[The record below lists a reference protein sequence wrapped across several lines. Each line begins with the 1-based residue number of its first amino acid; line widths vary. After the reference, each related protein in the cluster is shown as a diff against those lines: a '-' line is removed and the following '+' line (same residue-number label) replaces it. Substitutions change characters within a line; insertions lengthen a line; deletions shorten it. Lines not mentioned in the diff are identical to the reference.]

1 MKYSKKYR
9 SRRRGRTSSKGKSR
23 SKRRTQR
30 RQQRRQQRR
39 SRMQRKYGGVAPPQ
53 VPQLQDQAED
63 IDFLNYTIE
72 ENLTNF
78 SHSIMNAVNGSSGRW
93 YKCCYIIEGGMCKMQ
108 VIASDNDINQSVMIE
123 FAQNLQSKTEEI
135 NRDVASRVDYPV
147 PLEIL
152 EVNDITMEQA
162 RMMSQNPRFHTF
174 TGYTLEEFEEELGDW
189 DSGIHK
195 VIIFRVV

>member
-1 MKYSKKYR
+1 
-9 SRRRGRTSSKGKSR
+9 
-23 SKRRTQR
+23 
-30 RQQRRQQRR
+30 
-39 SRMQRKYGGVAPPQ
+39 MQRKYGGVAPPQ
-53 VPQLQDQAED
+53 EPQLQDQAED

-78 SHSIMNAVNGSSGRW
+78 SPSIMNALNGSTGRW

-108 VIASDNDINQSVMIE
+108 VAASNNETNQNVMIE

-152 EVNDITMEQA
+152 QVNDITVEES
-162 RMMSQNPRFHTF
+162 RMMSQNSRFHTF
-174 TGYTLEEFEEELGDW
+174 TGYTLEEFEEDLNDW

-195 VIIFRVV
+195 VIVFRVV